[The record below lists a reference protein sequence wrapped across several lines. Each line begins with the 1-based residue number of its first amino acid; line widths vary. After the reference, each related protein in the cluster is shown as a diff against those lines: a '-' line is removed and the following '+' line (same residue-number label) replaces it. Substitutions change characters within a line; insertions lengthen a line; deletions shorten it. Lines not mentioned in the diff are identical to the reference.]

1 MMGVAFCGIWLFY
14 LIEIFFQFITSV
26 KKHSKLWIVLFHFC
40 WIMLIHSFTWFRLSH
55 FISLIWKCAAD
66 RRGIG
71 VGDWL
76 LLHNKYTVGYCIIQN
91 LLNPVSFLPF

>member
-1 MMGVAFCGIWLFY
+1 MVV

-55 FISLIWKCAAD
+55 FISLTWKCAAD

-71 VGDWL
+71 
-76 LLHNKYTVGYCIIQN
+76 
-91 LLNPVSFLPF
+91 